1 MLLYLYKMQP
11 EPNMFLCKTPAL
23 KVNSSNLKLYD
34 FTGCIYVLETLRCN
48 SELKQCRQNVSL
60 TGKIWYVQHEFVN
73 TKLILYNFNVTS
85 TFDKKKNVFNVVKDV
100 NLKKIST
107 SLSIYDPHKTEFK
120 ENKKKVES
128 VKIMKGAYK
137 GKVRGTQD
145 KPAGKDLHRVEHVKD
160 NMREEG
166 QHGGDSTTGTGCM
179 GFEAISKQ
187 ICDFKS

>member
-85 TFDKKKNVFNVVKDV
+85 TFDLKDC
-100 NLKKIST
+100 LC
-107 SLSIYDPHKTEFK
+107 L
-120 ENKKKVES
+120 
-128 VKIMKGAYK
+128 MW
-137 GKVRGTQD
+137 
-145 KPAGKDLHRVEHVKD
+145 
-160 NMREEG
+160 
-166 QHGGDSTTGTGCM
+166 
-179 GFEAISKQ
+179 
-187 ICDFKS
+187 

>member
-73 TKLILYNFNVTS
+73 TKLILYHFNVTS
-85 TFDKKKNVFNVVKDV
+85 IFDFKKNVFNVVKDF
-100 NLKKIST
+100 NFLFYFYHAQNA
-107 SLSIYDPHKTEFK
+107 SIPHLFFR
-120 ENKKKVES
+120 S
-128 VKIMKGAYK
+128 F
-137 GKVRGTQD
+137 Q
-145 KPAGKDLHRVEHVKD
+145 
-160 NMREEG
+160 
-166 QHGGDSTTGTGCM
+166 TTARSRIFLTTPPL
-179 GFEAISKQ
+179 Q
-187 ICDFKS
+187 